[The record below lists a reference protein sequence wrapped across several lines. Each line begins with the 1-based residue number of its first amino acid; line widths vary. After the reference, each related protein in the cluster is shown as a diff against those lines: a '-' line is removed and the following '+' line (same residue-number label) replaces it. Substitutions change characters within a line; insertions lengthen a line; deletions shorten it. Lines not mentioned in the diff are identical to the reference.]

1 MIDNIPKISVL
12 IITYNQEDVLPR
24 AIESLL
30 SQKDYIYE
38 ICISDDC
45 SKDNTWNVMQQY
57 SSQYPGL
64 FKLNRNNPNIG
75 MFENIEKTWTMPS
88 GDIIYQLSGDDE
100 CGKGWFERVIDY
112 IIAERVDYKNE
123 LFCIYGDY
131 KCIYPNGDN
140 FIVKNDAVL
149 TGISPFRL
157 SLRLMI
163 GNRSACF
170 SKKVCDKFKKVSKGR
185 SYVAE
190 SAIDRQLQM
199 YSQRNY
205 YIPFIGNIYY
215 AGIGVNVHFSKSE
228 KKEREEVENY
238 AIEIAEKEGIKVC
251 EKDKLYGQY
260 KVAFYD
266 FYSNKTFGSL
276 IKMMFLFLKSYD
288 SVFGRRN
295 FGLKRIAF
303 AFRRKLPHSKPLH
316 WTI

>member
-1 MIDNIPKISVL
+1 MKENIPKISVL

-45 SKDNTWNVMQQY
+45 SKDNTWEVMQHYKNQH
-57 SSQYPGL
+57 PGL
-64 FKLNRNNPNIG
+64 FKLNRNHPNIG

-100 CGKGWFERVIDY
+100 CGSGWFERVIAY
-112 IIAERVDYKNE
+112 IYDNKIDYKNE
-123 LFCIYGDY
+123 SFCIYGDY
-131 KCIYPNGDN
+131 KCVYPNGDD

-170 SKKVCDKFKKVSKGR
+170 SKKICDKFKKVSKGR

-199 YSQRNY
+199 YSRQNY
-205 YIPFIGNIYY
+205 YIPFVGNIYY
-215 AGIGVNVHFSKSE
+215 AGIGVNVRFSESE
-228 KKEREEVENY
+228 KKEREDVENY
-238 AIEIAEKEGIKVC
+238 AIEIAEKEGIEVC
-251 EKDKLYGQY
+251 KKDKVYGQY

-266 FYSNKTFGSL
+266 FYSNRSL
-276 IKMMFLFLKSYD
+276 AGFIKMMGLYIKSYD
-288 SVFGRRN
+288 TVFGRRN
-295 FGLKRIAF
+295 FGLKRILF
-303 AFRRKLPHSKPLH
+303 AIMRKLPHSKPLH